1 MIKLTND
8 KAAVV
13 DTKSKWIP
21 IHVMLPPR
29 GAKVLVI
36 NKARGS
42 ATLTNWQPGEDWDF
56 WHPLPTFLV
65 DGDDD

>member
-1 MIKLTND
+1 MIKLTTD

-42 ATLTNWQPGEDWDF
+42 ATLTNWHPDTEWTH
-56 WHPLPTFLV
+56 WAPLPTWTTE
-65 DGDDD
+65 DDD